1 VLARRGAEDAG
12 IDNEKGGREDVVW
25 HAEGQRTQ
33 GLIMKKEEGKM

>member
-1 VLARRGAEDAG
+1 MEIIIFENKDRKVGC
-12 IDNEKGGREDVVW
+12 W